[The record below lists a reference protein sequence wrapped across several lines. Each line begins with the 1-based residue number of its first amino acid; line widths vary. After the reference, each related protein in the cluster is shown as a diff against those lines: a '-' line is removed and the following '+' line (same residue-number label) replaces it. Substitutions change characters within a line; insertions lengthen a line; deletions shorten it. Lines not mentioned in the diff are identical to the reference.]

1 MRAPRLE
8 HAVLALAMTLTV
20 PLAWA
25 SDAPEPRVQSLAN
38 GALSAEQASGYATG
52 LLIVFV
58 ILGLLFVAA
67 RWLQNRGGQGRGGL
81 RVQACL
87 GLGGKERLMVV
98 NAEGERLL
106 IGVAP
111 GGVQLIRVLDTQA
124 GDAEQFQD
132 AGKGSWLSRTL
143 SRDSA

>member
-1 MRAPRLE
+1 MRAPPPE
-8 HAVLALAMTLTV
+8 HVLSAFALTLAA
-20 PLAWA
+20 PLVSA
-25 SDAPEPRVQSLAN
+25 SDAPEPAVRSLAK

-124 GDAEQFQD
+124 SDAEQFQE

>member
-1 MRAPRLE
+1 MRAPQLE
-8 HAVLALAMTLTV
+8 HAVLALAITLTA

-25 SDAPEPRVQSLAN
+25 SDEAEPAVQSLAK
-38 GALSAEQASGYATG
+38 GTLSAEQASGYATG
-52 LLIVFV
+52 LLLVFV
-58 ILGLLFVAA
+58 VLGLLFVAA
-67 RWLQNRGGQGRGGL
+67 RWLQSRGGQGRGGL

-111 GGVQLIRVLDTQA
+111 GGVQLIRVLETEA
-124 GDAEQFQD
+124 GDAEPFQAVD
-132 AGKGSWLSRTL
+132 KGSWLSRTL
-143 SRDSA
+143 SGDRA